1 MKKVMF
7 LALSLLMMTGASTFA
22 QSVVKSTKD
31 STSVTTSTTNAS
43 PVKTEIKAS
52 ELPQAVLE
60 TLKGDSYK
68 ASTVSTAYAVKVD
81 GVKIAYYVV
90 NLKSSTGTF
99 DTVSIDG
106 DGKIVK

>member
-22 QSVVKSTKD
+22 QNGVKSTKD
-31 STSVTTSTTNAS
+31 STSVTTSTTNVS
-43 PVKTEIKAS
+43 PVKTKIKAS
-52 ELPQAVLE
+52 ELPRAVLE

-68 ASTVSTAYAVKVD
+68 ASTISTVFSVKVD
-81 GVKIAYYVV
+81 GEKIAYYVI
-90 NLKSSTGTF
+90 NLKSATGTF
-99 DTVSIDG
+99 DSVSINE

>member
-22 QSVVKSTKD
+22 QNVVKSTKD

-43 PVKTEIKAS
+43 PVKTKIEAT

-68 ASTVSTAYAVKVD
+68 ASTIITAFAVKVD
-81 GVKIAYYVV
+81 GEKIAYYSVD
-90 NLKSSTGTF
+90 LKSSTGTF
-99 DTVSIDG
+99 DSVNIDG